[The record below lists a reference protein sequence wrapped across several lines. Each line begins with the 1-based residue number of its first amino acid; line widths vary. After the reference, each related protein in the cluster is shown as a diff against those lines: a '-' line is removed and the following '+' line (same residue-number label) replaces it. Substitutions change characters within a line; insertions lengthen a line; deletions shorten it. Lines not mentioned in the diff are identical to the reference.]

1 MRTISSIKWADE
13 SIEHVA
19 RHGVRPGEVEEVCF
33 NEEEIP
39 FIRSGRE
46 NLHYVFGKTCSGR
59 FLFIVVRF
67 IRQGE
72 VRVITAKDMDEWEK
86 NYFKTRGK

>member
-1 MRTISSIKWADE
+1 
-13 SIEHVA
+13 
-19 RHGVRPGEVEEVCF
+19 
-33 NEEEIP
+33 
-39 FIRSGRE
+39 
-46 NLHYVFGKTCSGR
+46 
-59 FLFIVVRF
+59 VVRF